1 VRSKGASNMKKTDSV
16 TVSVV
21 VELIIYIESQNRKL
35 AEIANRYDIDNIFE
49 LVQAVRQ
56 EIALNK

>member
-1 VRSKGASNMKKTDSV
+1 MKKTDSV